1 MDELL
6 RVNDLKKYL
15 PVTKGILKKEVASV
29 KAVDGV
35 SFVIHAGETFGLVG
49 ESGCGKTTVG
59 KMVLRLLDATDGEII
74 FDGRDLRKL
83 SKSEMREM
91 RKEIQIIFQ
100 DPYGSL
106 NPRMTVYEIIA
117 EPIKKHKLTS
127 GEEVTKRVVDLLNR
141 VGLSEREM
149 RKYPHEF
156 SGGQRQRICIARA
169 LAVNPRLIVCDEPVS
184 ALDVSVQSQILNLL
198 KDLQRDLGVAYLFIA
213 HGMPVVRHMSD
224 RVGVMYLGKLVEI
237 ADCNELFSDPL
248 HPYSKA
254 LISAIPVADPDH
266 KPQRIVLEGDV
277 PNPINLNPGCR
288 FYSRCP
294 SACERCKVDPP
305 QLREVCPGH
314 YVACHFAE
322 KE

>member
-6 RVNDLKKYL
+6 RVTNLKKYF

-35 SFVIHAGETFGLVG
+35 SFVIHKGETFGLVG
-49 ESGCGKTTVG
+49 ESGCGKTTIG
-59 KMVLRLLDATDGEII
+59 KLILRLLEATDGEII
-74 FDGRDLRKL
+74 YDGTDLRKL
-83 SKSEMREM
+83 NKSELREM
-91 RKEIQIIFQ
+91 RKEIQIVFQ

-106 NPRMTVYEIIA
+106 NPRMTVHEIIA
-117 EPIKKHKLTS
+117 EPIRKHKLAS
-127 GEEVTKRVVDLLNR
+127 GEEVTKRVIDLLNR

-198 KDLQRDLGVAYLFIA
+198 KDLQRDLGVAYLFVA

-224 RVGVMYLGKLVEI
+224 RVGVMYLGQLVEV
-237 ADCNELFSDPL
+237 AECEELFSNQL

-266 KPQRIVLEGDV
+266 KPERIVLEGDV

-294 SACERCKVDPP
+294 SACERCKNDPP
-305 QLREVCPGH
+305 QLR
-314 YVACHFAE
+314 
-322 KE
+322 

>member
-6 RVNDLKKYL
+6 RVTNLKKYF

-35 SFVIHAGETFGLVG
+35 SFVIHKGETFGLVG
-49 ESGCGKTTVG
+49 ESGCGKTTIG
-59 KMVLRLLDATDGEII
+59 KLILRLLEATDGEII
-74 FDGRDLRKL
+74 YDGTDLRKL
-83 SKSEMREM
+83 NKSEMREM
-91 RKEIQIIFQ
+91 RKEIQIVFQ

-106 NPRMTVYEIIA
+106 NPRMTVHEIIA
-117 EPIKKHKLTS
+117 EPIRKHKLAS
-127 GEEVTKRVVDLLNR
+127 GEEVTKRVIDLLNR

-198 KDLQRDLGVAYLFIA
+198 KDLQRDLGVAYLFVA

-224 RVGVMYLGKLVEI
+224 RVGVMYLGQLVEV
-237 ADCNELFSDPL
+237 AECEELFSNQL

-266 KPQRIVLEGDV
+266 KPERIVLEGDV

-294 SACERCKVDPP
+294 SACERCKNDPP
-305 QLREVCPGH
+305 QLREVRPGH
-314 YVACHFAE
+314 FVACHLVNE
-322 KE
+322 E